1 MKTLHLFSHFGSSKL
16 PYNGSVI
23 CADFR
28 SRNHQYLSHKKFI
41 SFKQGCSYRKV
52 IDHYLSIQQL
62 PAANILEMG
71 SLDGIVSCVS
81 LDVGIAILPL
91 KYVQQSYFYPHI
103 QIHALEAPLARMP
116 TYLIAEDQNQ
126 WSSNMHLFF
135 KHLHT
140 EQSPSLA
147 ALET

>member
-1 MKTLHLFSHFGSSKL
+1 MIITSLSSGS
-16 PYNGSVI
+16 
-23 CADFR
+23 
-28 SRNHQYLSHKKFI
+28 
-41 SFKQGCSYRKV
+41 
-52 IDHYLSIQQL
+52 

-81 LDVGIAILPL
+81 LDIGIAILPL
-91 KYVQQSYFYPHI
+91 KYVQQSHFYPQI

-116 TYLIAEDQNQ
+116 TYLIAEDQNK

-140 EQSPSLA
+140 SQFSSPLPLPA
-147 ALET
+147 VLET